1 MALHPQVVTLL
12 EKMAAAD
19 LKPIVA
25 MTPDEARAQFDT
37 LAAARD
43 SERTPVGAIEEIS
56 VPGPAGE
63 MIVRLY
69 WPQGDPSGARP
80 LLVFFHG
87 GGHVIGSLDS
97 HDEVAR
103 VMCAGAGCMVA
114 SVDYRLAPEHKFPAA
129 VDDAFA
135 ATQWLAANAA
145 TIGVDPKAIA
155 VGGDSAGANV
165 AAVVALMARDAGGPA
180 LVAQH
185 LIYPVADYACQSAS
199 YKAYAVGHGPVTE
212 AGMLWFQ
219 DHYLRNAADIEDWRA
234 SPLKAPDLSGLPPAL
249 VITAECDVLH
259 DDGVAFAEAM
269 AAAGTPVEHIDWPG
283 MIHGFFS
290 FAPFLDEGKAAQRLA
305 CERLRAAFS
314 GAAPTAGIIDT

>member
-12 EKMAAAD
+12 ERMAAAN
-19 LKPIVA
+19 LTPIIEMA
-25 MTPDEARAQFDT
+25 PADARVQFDT

-43 SERTPVGAIEEIS
+43 AQRTPVGAVEDIT
-56 VPGPAGE
+56 VPGPASD
-63 MIVRLY
+63 IRVRVY
-69 WPQGDPSGARP
+69 RPEGAAAGALP
-80 LLVFFHG
+80 VLVYFHG

-103 VMCAGAGCMVA
+103 SLCAGAECLVA

-129 VDDAFA
+129 IDDAFA

-145 TIGVDPKAIA
+145 SVGGDAGRIA
-155 VGGDSAGANV
+155 VGGDSAGANL

-180 LVAQH
+180 LVSQQ
-185 LIYPVADYACQSAS
+185 LVYPVADYTCNSAS
-199 YKAYAVGHGPVTE
+199 YETYASGYGPLTL
-212 AGMLWFQ
+212 AGMRWFKG
-219 DHYLRNAADIEDWRA
+219 HYLRGSADAEDWRA

-259 DDGVAFAEAM
+259 DEGVALAEAL
-269 AAAGTPVEHIDWPG
+269 AAAGTPVEQIDWPG

-290 FAPFLDEGKAAQRLA
+290 FAPYLDDGKAAQRLV
-305 CERLRAAFS
+305 CERLRAAF
-314 GAAPTAGIIDT
+314 AAA

>member
-12 EKMAAAD
+12 EKMAALD
-19 LKPIVA
+19 MKPIVE
-25 MTPDEARAQFDT
+25 MSPPEARAQFDT
-37 LAAARD
+37 MAATRD
-43 SERTPVGAIEEIS
+43 SDRTPVGAVEEVA
-56 VPGPAGE
+56 VPGPAGD
-63 MIVRLY
+63 MVVRTY
-69 WPQGDPSGARP
+69 RPENAGDGALP

-103 VMCAGAGCMVA
+103 VLCAGAGCLVA
-114 SVDYRLAPEHKFPAA
+114 SVDYRMGPEHKFPAA

-145 TIGVDPKAIA
+145 LIGADPNAVA
-155 VGGDSAGANV
+155 VGGDSAGANI

-185 LIYPVADYACQSAS
+185 LVYPVADYACQSPS
-199 YKAYAVGHGPVTE
+199 YKAYAVGHGPLTE

-219 DHYLRNAADIEDWRA
+219 EHYLRGPEDFEDWRA
-234 SPLKAPDLSGLPPAL
+234 SPLKAPDLSDLPPAL

-259 DDGVAFAEAM
+259 DEGVALAEAM
-269 AAAGTPVEHIDWPG
+269 AAAGTPVDHVDWPG

-290 FAPFLDEGKAAQRLA
+290 FAPYLDDGKAAQRLA
-305 CERLRAAFS
+305 CERLRAAF
-314 GAAPTAGIIDT
+314 AAARN

>member
-19 LKPIVA
+19 VKPIVEL
-25 MTPDEARAQFDT
+25 TPAEARAQFDA

-43 SERTPVGAIEEIS
+43 SERTPVGAIEEIE
-56 VPGPAGE
+56 VPGPAGD
-63 MIVRLY
+63 MAVRLY
-69 WPQGDPSGARP
+69 RPEGDSGGALP

-103 VMCAGAGCMVA
+103 VLCAGAGCLVA

-135 ATQWLAANAA
+135 ATQWLAANAVS
-145 TIGVDPKAIA
+145 IGADPNAVA
-155 VGGDSAGANV
+155 VGGDSAGANI
-165 AAVVALMARDAGGPA
+165 AAVVALMARDADGPA

-185 LIYPVADYACQSAS
+185 LVYPVADYACQSPS
-199 YKAYAVGHGPVTE
+199 YKTYAVGHGPVTE
-212 AGMLWFQ
+212 AGMFWFQ
-219 DHYLRNAADIEDWRA
+219 DHYLRGPDDIADWRA
-234 SPLKAPDLSGLPPAL
+234 SPLKAPDLSGLPPVL
-249 VITAECDVLH
+249 MITAECDVLH
-259 DDGVAFAEAM
+259 DEGVAFAEAL

-290 FAPFLDEGKAAQRLA
+290 FAPLLDEGKAAQRLA
-305 CERLRAAFS
+305 CERLSGVFAGE
-314 GAAPTAGIIDT
+314 GAAQVAE

>member
-12 EKMAAAD
+12 AKMAEAN
-19 LKPIVA
+19 LKPVVD
-25 MTPDEARAQFDT
+25 MTPVDARIQFDAT
-37 LAAARD
+37 AKLPD
-43 SERTPVGAIEEIS
+43 DKRTPVGVIEEIG

-63 MIVRLY
+63 MKVRLY
-69 WPQGDPSGARP
+69 RPAGAAGGAPGGTLP
-80 LLVFFHG
+80 LLVYFHG

-103 VMCAGAGCMVA
+103 SLCAGAQCLVA

-145 TIGVDPKAIA
+145 SIGAETAAIA
-155 VGGDSAGANV
+155 VGGDSAGANI

-180 LVAQH
+180 LVAQQ
-185 LIYPVADYACQSAS
+185 LVYPLADYACRSPS
-199 YKAYAVGHGPVTE
+199 YSAYAVGHGPLTA

-219 DHYLRNAADIEDWRA
+219 GHYLRAAADAGDWRA

-249 VITAECDVLH
+249 VITAEYDVLH
-259 DDGVAFAEAM
+259 DEGVAFADAL
-269 AAAGTPVEHIDWPG
+269 AAAGTPVEHVDWPG

-290 FAPFLDEGKAAQRLA
+290 FAPYLDDGKAAQRLA
-305 CERLRAAFS
+305 CEHLRAAF
-314 GAAPTAGIIDT
+314 TR

>member
-12 EKMAAAD
+12 EKMAAAN
-19 LKPIVA
+19 LRPIVE
-25 MTPDEARAQFDT
+25 MTPPEARVQFDT
-37 LAAARD
+37 MAATRD
-43 SERTPVGAIEEIS
+43 IERTRVGTIEEII
-56 VPGPAGE
+56 VPGPVDD
-63 MIVRLY
+63 MTMRLY
-69 WPQGDPSGARP
+69 RPEGAPDGGLP

-87 GGHVIGSLDS
+87 GGHVIGSLAG

-103 VMCAGAGCMVA
+103 VMCAGAECMVA

-129 VDDAFA
+129 IVDAFA
-135 ATQWLAANAA
+135 ATQWLTSNAA
-145 TIGVDPKAIA
+145 SIGADPNAVAI
-155 VGGDSAGANV
+155 GGDSAGANI

-180 LVAQH
+180 LVTQH
-185 LIYPVADYACQSAS
+185 LVYPVADYTCKSAS
-199 YKAYAVGHGPVTE
+199 YKTYAVGHGPVTE

-219 DHYLRNAADIEDWRA
+219 GHYLRDPEDVDDWRA

-259 DDGVAFAEAM
+259 DEGVAFAEAM

-305 CERLRAAFS
+305 CERLRTVFAA
-314 GAAPTAGIIDT
+314 ATN

>member
-12 EKMAAAD
+12 ENMAAAN
-19 LKPIVA
+19 LKPVYEL
-25 MTPDEARAQFDT
+25 TPAEARAQFDAM
-37 LAAARD
+37 AAKRD
-43 SERTPVGAIEEIS
+43 SERTPVDVIEEIS
-56 VPGPAGE
+56 VPGPAGD
-63 MIVRLY
+63 IRVRLY
-69 WPQGDPSGARP
+69 RPEAAGPGDLP

-103 VMCAGAGCMVA
+103 VLCAGAGCLVS

-129 VDDAFA
+129 IEDAFA
-135 ATQWLAANAA
+135 ATSWLADNAA
-145 TIGVDPKAIA
+145 SLGADANKIA
-155 VGGDSAGANV
+155 VGGDSAGANI

-185 LIYPVADYACQSAS
+185 LVYPVADYACQSPS
-199 YKAYAVGHGPVTE
+199 YKPYGVGFGPVSE

-219 DHYLRNAADIEDWRA
+219 NHYLRGPEDIADWRA
-234 SPLKAPDLSGLPPAL
+234 SPLKALDLSGLPPAL

-259 DDGVAFAEAM
+259 DEGVAYAEAL
-269 AAAGTPVEHIDWPG
+269 AAAGTPVEHIDWAG

-290 FAPFLDEGKAAQRLA
+290 FAPLLDEGKAAQRHA
-305 CERLRAAFS
+305 CERLRAVFA
-314 GAAPTAGIIDT
+314 GASAAQVAE

>member
-1 MALHPQVVTLL
+1 MALHPQAVTSL
-12 EKMAAAD
+12 ENMAAAD
-19 LKPIVA
+19 LKPIVE
-25 MTPDEARAQFDT
+25 MTPPEARTQFDT
-37 LAAARD
+37 LAVMRD
-43 SERTPVGAIEEIS
+43 DERTPVGAVEEIA

-63 MIVRLY
+63 LTVRTY
-69 WPQGDPSGARP
+69 RPQDAGDGALP

-103 VMCAGAGCMVA
+103 VLCAGAGCVVA

-135 ATQWLAANAA
+135 ATRWLVANAA
-145 TIGVDPKAIA
+145 SIGANPNAVA
-155 VGGDSAGANV
+155 VGGDSAGANI

-185 LIYPVADYACQSAS
+185 LVYPIADYACQSPS
-199 YKAYAVGHGPVTE
+199 YEAYAAGHGPLTE

-219 DHYLRNAADIEDWRA
+219 GHYLRSPGDAGDWRA

-259 DDGVAFAEAM
+259 DEGVALAEAM
-269 AAAGTPVEHIDWPG
+269 AAAGTPVDHVDWPG

-290 FAPFLDEGKAAQRLA
+290 FAPYLDDGKVAQRLA
-305 CERLRAAFS
+305 CERLRAVF
-314 GAAPTAGIIDT
+314 AAAGG

>member
-1 MALHPQVVTLL
+1 MSLHPQVVTLL
-12 EKMAAAD
+12 EKMAAAN
-19 LKPIVA
+19 LKPVVE
-25 MTPDEARAQFDT
+25 MTPVDARVQFD
-37 LAAARD
+37 AVAGPPVED
-43 SERTPVGAIEEIS
+43 RTPVGAIEEIG

-63 MIVRLY
+63 MVVRLY
-69 WPQGDPSGARP
+69 RPQGASGGELP
-80 LLVFFHG
+80 LLVYFHG

-97 HDEVAR
+97 HDEIAR
-103 VMCAGAGCMVA
+103 VLYVGAGCLVA

-145 TIGVDPKAIA
+145 SIGADPTTVA
-155 VGGDSAGANV
+155 VGGDSAGANI

-180 LVAQH
+180 LVTQI
-185 LIYPVADYACQSAS
+185 LVYPVADYACKSAS
-199 YKAYAVGHGPVTE
+199 YSTLAVGNRPLTE

-219 DHYLRNAADIEDWRA
+219 NHYLSGPGDRADWRA

-259 DDGVAFAEAM
+259 DEGVAFAEAM
-269 AAAGTPVEHIDWPG
+269 AAAGTTVEHIDWPG

-290 FAPFLDEGKAAQRLA
+290 FAPYLDDGKAAQRLA
-305 CERLRAAFS
+305 CERLRVAFA
-314 GAAPTAGIIDT
+314 GAA

>member
-12 EKMAAAD
+12 ERMAAAD
-19 LKPIVA
+19 LRPIVEL
-25 MTPDEARAQFDT
+25 TPAEAREQFDT
-37 LAAARD
+37 MAAARD
-43 SERTPVGAIEEIS
+43 SNRTPVGAIEELS
-56 VPGPAGE
+56 VPGPAGD
-63 MIVRLY
+63 IAVRLY
-69 WPQGDPSGARP
+69 RPAGVDGGGQP

-103 VMCAGAGCMVA
+103 SLCTGAGCLVA

-129 VDDAFA
+129 VDDGFA
-135 ATQWLAANAA
+135 ATQWLADNAA
-145 TIGVDPKAIA
+145 SFGANPELLA

-185 LIYPVADYACQSAS
+185 LVYPVADYACEAPS
-199 YKAYAVGHGPVTE
+199 YKAYGVGHGPVTE
-212 AGMLWFQ
+212 AGMRWFQ
-219 DHYLRNAADIEDWRA
+219 RHYLRGPEDIDDWRA
-234 SPLKAPDLSGLPPAL
+234 SPVKAPDLSGLPPTFL
-249 VITAECDVLH
+249 ITAECDVLH
-259 DDGVAFAEAM
+259 DEGVALADAM
-269 AAAGTPVEHIDWPG
+269 AAAGTPVEHVDWPG

-305 CERLRAAFS
+305 CARLRAVFTD
-314 GAAPTAGIIDT
+314 AAMARVAE

>member
-1 MALHPQVVTLL
+1 MALHPQVITLL

-19 LKPIVA
+19 LKPVA
-25 MTPDEARAQFDT
+25 DMMPVDARVQFDAT
-37 LAAARD
+37 AALPD
-43 SERTPVGAIEEIS
+43 DKRTPVGAIEEIG
-56 VPGPAGE
+56 VPGPAGQ
-63 MIVRLY
+63 MAVRLY
-69 WPQGDPSGARP
+69 RPEDVADGALP
-80 LLVFFHG
+80 LLVYFHG

-103 VMCAGAGCMVA
+103 SLCVGAGCLVA
-114 SVDYRLAPEHKFPAA
+114 SVDYRLAPEHKFPGA

-145 TIGVDPKAIA
+145 SIGADANNIA
-155 VGGDSAGANV
+155 VCGDSAGANI

-185 LIYPVADYACQSAS
+185 LVYPLADYACQSPS
-199 YKAYAVGHGPVTE
+199 YTAYAVGHGPLTE

-219 DHYLRNAADIEDWRA
+219 GHYLRSADDADDWRA
-234 SPLKAPDLSGLPPAL
+234 SPIKASDLSGLPPAL
-249 VITAECDVLH
+249 VITAEYDVLH
-259 DDGVAFAEAM
+259 DEGVALADAL

-290 FAPFLDEGKAAQRLA
+290 FAPYLDDGKAAQRLV
-305 CERLRAAFS
+305 CERLRAAFT
-314 GAAPTAGIIDT
+314 G

>member
-25 MTPDEARAQFDT
+25 MTPAEARTQFDT
-37 LAAARD
+37 MAAARD
-43 SERTPVGAIEEIS
+43 SERTPVAAIEDIS

-69 WPQGDPSGARP
+69 HPENASGDALP

-87 GGHVIGSLDS
+87 GGHVIGSLES
-97 HDEVAR
+97 HDELAR
-103 VMCAGAGCMVA
+103 VLCAGAGCLVA

-129 VDDAFA
+129 IDDAFA

-145 TIGVDPKAIA
+145 AIGADINAVAI
-155 VGGDSAGANV
+155 GGDSAGANV
-165 AAVVALMARDAGGPA
+165 AAVVALMACDAGGPA

-185 LIYPVADYACQSAS
+185 LIYPVTDYACQSPS
-199 YKAYAVGHGPVTE
+199 YKTYAVGHGPVTE

-219 DHYLRNAADIEDWRA
+219 DHYLRGPDDIADWRA
-234 SPLKAPDLSGLPPAL
+234 SPLKASDLSGLPPAL

-259 DDGVAFAEAM
+259 DEGVAFAEAM
-269 AAAGTPVEHIDWPG
+269 AAAGTRVEHIDWPG

-305 CERLRAAFS
+305 CERLRAAFV
-314 GAAPTAGIIDT
+314 AAGD

>member
-19 LKPIVA
+19 LKPIVE
-25 MTPDEARAQFDT
+25 MTPAEARAQFDT
-37 LAAARD
+37 MAAMRD
-43 SERTPVGAIEEIS
+43 SDRTPVGAIDEIT
-56 VPGPAGE
+56 VPGPAGD
-63 MIVRLY
+63 MIVRTY
-69 WPQGDPSGARP
+69 RPEDAGEGALP

-103 VMCAGAGCMVA
+103 VLCAGAGCVVA

-135 ATQWLAANAA
+135 ATRWLAANA
-145 TIGVDPKAIA
+145 TSIGADPDMVA
-155 VGGDSAGANV
+155 VGGDSAGANI

-185 LIYPVADYACQSAS
+185 LVYPVADYACQSAS

-219 DHYLRNAADIEDWRA
+219 GHYLRGPDDVDDWRA
-234 SPLKAPDLSGLPPAL
+234 SPLKAADFSGLPPAL

-259 DDGVAFAEAM
+259 DEGVALAEAM
-269 AAAGTPVEHIDWPG
+269 AAAGTPVDHVDWPG

-290 FAPFLDEGKAAQRLA
+290 SAPYLDEGKAAQRLA
-305 CERLRAAFS
+305 CERLRAVFDIAL
-314 GAAPTAGIIDT
+314 DR